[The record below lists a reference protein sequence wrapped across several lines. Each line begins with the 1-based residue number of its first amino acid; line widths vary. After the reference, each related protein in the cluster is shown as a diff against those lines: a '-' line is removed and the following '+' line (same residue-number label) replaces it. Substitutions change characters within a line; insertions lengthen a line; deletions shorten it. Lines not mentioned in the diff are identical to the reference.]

1 MTAVETRRSAV
12 RENRHEYNARDR
24 CGGDGAGL
32 GGVLLMVAEPRH
44 IYAETDHGDADDQ
57 SDPPGAE
64 ARTSLGGLCRTP
76 CTQQVPV
83 ANEFTVSYA
92 LNGYTPQSV
101 TVRPAAGG
109 STVEPNPVL
118 ATLQSAA
125 PPPKAPPKKRK
136 RPAAKPAPSAEP
148 APTAEAPQPS
158 MGNIAP
164 PPGAFTPP
172 PR

>member
-1 MTAVETRRSAV
+1 MNTTRVIGVVAT
-12 RENRHEYNARDR
+12 
-24 CGGDGAGL
+24 GL
-32 GGVLLMVAEPRH
+32 ALAACSSWSPSLDMFSTKPTTVMLTIE
-44 IYAETDHGDADDQ
+44 

-101 TVRPAAGG
+101 TVRPAASG

-118 ATLQSAA
+118 ASLQSAA

-136 RPAAKPAPSAEP
+136 RPAAKPAPA
-148 APTAEAPQPS
+148 TAEAPPAAEAPAPS